1 MSTARFYL
9 GLLITICLCG
19 LSIVAI
25 TSYADVGEYSDIGWY
40 AMVLFMVMCVTVFH
54 LTELLEQAT
63 KKTGFISLI
72 MANMFC
78 KMVFSAVLVTAYYV
92 KRAPDDGL
100 FIMPFISVYVLFT
113 IFETY
118 FMNEQARS

>member
-1 MSTARFYL
+1 MSTARFYI
-9 GLLITICLCG
+9 GLLTTICLSW
-19 LSIVAI
+19 LSVIAM
-25 TSYADVGEYSDIGWY
+25 TSYSDTGQYSDIGWY
-40 AMVLFMVMCVTVFH
+40 AIGLFAVMCVTVFH

-72 MANMFC
+72 MANMLF

-92 KRAPDDGL
+92 KRSPDDGL
-100 FIMPFISVYVLFT
+100 FIMPFIIVYVLFT